1 MLRLRSI
8 FVGRLGHFCSVGQR
22 TCRRTTLTA
31 GDKWARLSG
40 ISCTT
45 GPVCGAVG
53 YDANT
58 VDRWSARGGPG
69 ARFGRELPS
78 SPIPSGTYGA
88 HGSGSVMAGCGA
100 RWGCLLTGRP
110 GAQGSKGQKMI
121 RASDGRMGCDLEIR
135 MGAPSAIRTR
145 DLLLRRHSPTVALR
159 CHTWPDVPF
168 TCTNSGRTWPG
179 VAQHLSLLAPRL
191 APQNLVSLAHV
202 RRIERSAGSRENVA
216 QGLPWWRPARRGSPR
231 PSSAHCVP
239 ATGRA
244 TQNGQRVEA
253 ERAAPPLPPTSG

>member
-31 GDKWARLSG
+31 GEKWARLSG

-69 ARFGRELPS
+69 ARFGGELPS
-78 SPIPSGTYGA
+78 SPIPSGTYRA

-110 GAQGSKGQKMI
+110 AWWRWCRGWLCAGTPDSRALIRYLHAQTHRHATCTVGPARKGTDAVCLRKH
-121 RASDGRMGCDLEIR
+121 RLLRDGRGPGGPRGL
-135 MGAPSAIRTR
+135 SA
-145 DLLLRRHSPTVALR
+145 VA
-159 CHTWPDVPF
+159 D
-168 TCTNSGRTWPG
+168 G
-179 VAQHLSLLAPRL
+179 
-191 APQNLVSLAHV
+191 
-202 RRIERSAGSRENVA
+202 
-216 QGLPWWRPARRGSPR
+216 
-231 PSSAHCVP
+231 
-239 ATGRA
+239 
-244 TQNGQRVEA
+244 
-253 ERAAPPLPPTSG
+253 